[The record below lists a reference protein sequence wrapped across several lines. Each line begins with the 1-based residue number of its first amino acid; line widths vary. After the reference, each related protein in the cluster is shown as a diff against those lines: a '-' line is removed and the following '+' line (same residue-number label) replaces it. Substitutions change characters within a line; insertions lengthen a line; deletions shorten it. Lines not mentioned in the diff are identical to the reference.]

1 MISAALMPA
10 GTGTSFLDAGCELE
24 PELELGAGLGP
35 DLLVSFFLPLLFDE
49 IGAPEADLNGGAV

>member
-1 MISAALMPA
+1 MPA

-49 IGAPEADLNGGAV
+49 IEAPEADLNGGAV

>member
-10 GTGTSFLDAGCELE
+10 GTETSFLDAGCELA
-24 PELELGAGLGP
+24 PELGAG
-35 DLLVSFFLPLLFDE
+35 LLVSFFLPLLFDE